1 MVIVLPIALLRLRR
15 SPRVASWLASR
26 LWRLVLIMQ
35 GAVGVALLVH
45 RLCGIRVARNARE
58 PARGD
63 ISSNHDQGIKVV
75 ECCRRKESCKQQQ
88 K

>member
-1 MVIVLPIALLRLRR
+1 MVIVFPIALLRLRR

-35 GAVGVALLVH
+35 GAVGVGLVALH
-45 RLCGIRVARNARE
+45 RLCGIGVARNTRE

-63 ISSNHDQGIKVV
+63 ISSNHDQGIKMA
-75 ECCRRKESCKQQQ
+75 ECCRRTESCKQ
-88 K
+88 